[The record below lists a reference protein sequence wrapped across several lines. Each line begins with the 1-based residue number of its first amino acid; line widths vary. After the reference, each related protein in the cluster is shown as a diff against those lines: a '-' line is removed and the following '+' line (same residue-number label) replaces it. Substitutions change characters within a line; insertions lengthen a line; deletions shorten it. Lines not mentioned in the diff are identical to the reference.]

1 MIPFSE
7 VPVHHPLPHQE
18 GITKMKKRTVVFRS
32 VVLIALVL
40 CFSAAA
46 AVAQDMAKIA
56 PKNVKVLLDNYKTR
70 VLDVQFKAGE
80 KLAMHSHPA
89 YILYSFVDG
98 KIKTT
103 LGDGKVTETEFKA
116 GETRWSDKVT
126 HANEALTDVHVLV
139 IEIKDHSTMMKK

>member
-1 MIPFSE
+1 MN
-7 VPVHHPLPHQE
+7 
-18 GITKMKKRTVVFRS
+18 KRTPVLQC

-40 CFSAAA
+40 CFSATTT
-46 AVAQDMAKIA
+46 VAQDMAKVA
-56 PKNVKVLLDNYKTR
+56 PKNVKVLLDNDKTR

-89 YILYSFVDG
+89 HILYSFSDG

-116 GETRWSDKVT
+116 GETRWSEKAT

-139 IEIKDHSTMMKK
+139 IELKDHNTMMKK